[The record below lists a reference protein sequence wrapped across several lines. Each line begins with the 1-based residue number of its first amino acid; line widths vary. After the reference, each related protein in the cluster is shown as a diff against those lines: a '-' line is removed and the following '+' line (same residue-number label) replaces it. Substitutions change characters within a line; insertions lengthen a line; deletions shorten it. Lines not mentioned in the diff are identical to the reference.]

1 MMLET
6 TLVFIAVALLFLFY
20 QLTRAKTIWERLVAL
35 NLIAVKLALV
45 MTIYAV
51 IKGQSGL
58 LDITLT
64 YSIIGF
70 MTVMILTRFVLKGGR
85 LK

>member
-1 MMLET
+1 MLET
-6 TLVFIAVALLFLFY
+6 TMILIAIAALVLLY
-20 QLTRAKTIWERLVAL
+20 QLTLAKTIYERLVAL
-35 NLIAVKLALV
+35 NLIAVKIALI
-45 MTIYAV
+45 MTVYAV
-51 IKGQSGL
+51 YSGQIGL

-70 MTVMILTRFVLKGGR
+70 MTVIVLTRFVMKGGR

>member
-1 MMLET
+1 MLET
-6 TLVFIAVALLFLFY
+6 TLVFIAVAILFLFY

-64 YSIIGF
+64 YSFIGF

>member
-1 MMLET
+1 MLEIT
-6 TLVFIAVALLFLFY
+6 MLLIAAAILFLLY
-20 QLTRAKTIWERLVAL
+20 QLTLAKTIWERLVAL
-35 NLIAVKLALV
+35 NLIAVKIALI
-45 MTIYAV
+45 MTVYAV
-51 IKGQSGL
+51 ISGQPGL

-70 MTVMILTRFVLKGGR
+70 MTVIVLTRFVLKGGR

>member
-1 MMLET
+1 MLEMT
-6 TLVFIAVALLFLFY
+6 MVLIGVAVVFLLY
-20 QLTRAKTIWERLVAL
+20 QLTLAKTIYERLVAL
-35 NLIAVKLALV
+35 NLIAVKIALI
-45 MTIYAV
+45 MTVYAV
-51 IKGQSGL
+51 YSGQSEL

-70 MTVMILTRFVLKGGR
+70 MTVIVLTRFVLKGGR